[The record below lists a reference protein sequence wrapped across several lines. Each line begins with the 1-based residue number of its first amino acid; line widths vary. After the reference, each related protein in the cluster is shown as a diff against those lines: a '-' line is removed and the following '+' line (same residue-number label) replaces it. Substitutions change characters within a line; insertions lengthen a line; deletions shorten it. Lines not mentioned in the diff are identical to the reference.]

1 MNEVN
6 TIPGSLAR
14 YLWIDPKLPFD
25 SAAARPA
32 RRGDRRGRRRP
43 SRSPAP
49 TDRSLRSPGPSAASS
64 DERWT
69 QAHGELSREAA
80 GAGRGGRTSRRSPTG
95 PCSFRRTSC
104 SLARGRGLCR
114 HRRSSGASAP
124 AVTATSCSGAASW
137 RCSYFALRERPRVAV
152 HHVRGDDRS
161 GLSTGRESFRRTGS
175 EIPIGRVQ
183 DVTYHQSIIE
193 RLVRAGSL
201 TVESAGRHGQ
211 DPFPDIPRPAE
222 VQSLINRVVAQSGPV
237 YSLEQSPPPPRP
249 ETQPAH
255 EFVSQPITDPTP
267 RAVLPV
273 PPDQGRQEASSPG
286 AYPSTPPSSPIS
298 YPPSTYAPSPSPP
311 SDSPAPGPS
320 YSAEAHPFP
329 PPYSPGPPPT
339 ASNQPAPAP
348 LAPVGPSIAQQMEEL
363 ARLHRHGVITD
374 AEYEMKRRE
383 LLERL

>member
-1 MNEVN
+1 MSFPSKLLAPGEEVYLDSKPN
-6 TIPGSLAR
+6 WSLLFWPAVITILVLAGCVAIAV
-14 YLWIDPKLPFD
+14 LW
-25 SAAARPA
+25 S
-32 RRGDRRGRRRP
+32 
-43 SRSPAP
+43 
-49 TDRSLRSPGPSAASS
+49 
-64 DERWT
+64 
-69 QAHGELSREAA
+69 
-80 GAGRGGRTSRRSPTG
+80 
-95 PCSFRRTSC
+95 
-104 SLARGRGLCR
+104 
-114 HRRSSGASAP
+114 SAP
-124 AVTATSCSGAASW
+124 AVTAWVLLGCGLVALL
-137 RCSYFALRERPRVAV
+137 YFALRYAAWTTTTFVVTSQRIVYR
-152 HHVRGDDRS
+152 
-161 GLSTGRESFRRTGS
+161 TGVLRRTGR

-183 DVTYHQSIIE
+183 DVTYHQTIIE

-201 TVESAGRHGQ
+201 SVESAGRHGQ
-211 DPFPDIPRPAE
+211 DPFPDITRPAE